1 MVSIYAFP
9 LTSCPF
15 PTKHCNTQIG
25 TIATTPVMDGPG
37 DGIRRGLNPPGTP
50 TSTGIR
56 TGIRRGLN
64 PPGTPTTTG
73 IRPGTPTTSGTM
85 RPRRLLIGRPR
96 RLLIGRPRRLLI
108 GCPRLTTNLL
118 QQLVV
123 KGCTVPTQLV
133 AEARAV
139 YSARETVIP
148 MPIARVTLHA
158 SEGMALSRSQVAAA
172 VAWKVRK
179 LE

>member
-85 RPRRLLIGRPR
+85 RPRRLLIGRPHH
-96 RLLIGRPRRLLI
+96 LLIGR
-108 GCPRLTTNLL
+108 PRLTTNLL
-118 QQLVV
+118 QLLVV